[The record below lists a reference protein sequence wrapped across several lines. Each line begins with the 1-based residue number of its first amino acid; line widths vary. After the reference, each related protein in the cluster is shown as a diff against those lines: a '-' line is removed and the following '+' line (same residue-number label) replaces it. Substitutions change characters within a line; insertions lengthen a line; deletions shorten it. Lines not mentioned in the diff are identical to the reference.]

1 MHRSN
6 ASLFQ
11 NILFFIYRCKWI
23 FFSYLFVLIGQKW
36 PIIWS
41 KMLTQ
46 SVKLWKECIT
56 MKDFIFVCIYHLVLV
71 KGEDWIF
78 LEVSNFSW
86 GFLFETLFS
95 FLVTLLFDYNFTFPQ
110 FFSFNDFFQIV
121 CSSAK
126 FVFTIAVVL
135 TAPTSKKPSLPAFI
149 SHCKFFLQ
157 SLTFSISF

>member
-11 NILFFIYRCKWI
+11 NILFFIYRYKWI

-78 LEVSNFSW
+78 LEVSNISW
-86 GFLFETLFS
+86 SFLFETLFS
-95 FLVTLLFDYNFTFPQ
+95 LLVTLLFDYNFKFSQ
-110 FFSFNDFFQIV
+110 FFSFNDFFKLFAHRQNYVFKIV
-121 CSSAK
+121 V
-126 FVFTIAVVL
+126 VFTAPI
-135 TAPTSKKPSLPAFI
+135 TAPTTI
-149 SHCKFFLQ
+149 SACL
-157 SLTFSISF
+157 